1 MKKATTYFFFQYFRE
16 SSRKSKSKACI
27 LEELRVSF
35 RMFKY
40 KNEIEANEDAEMS
53 VKQVQSAEYKK
64 KKLKPFHSRSYG
76 ITKKTSSNSLWPQ
89 IIGVCFCSK
98 SARKALKY
106 REWFYFILTSF
117 LLVYLRPIIH
127 SCRNQLINSKKNQLT
142 GFSISETL
150 VFL

>member
-1 MKKATTYFFFQYFRE
+1 MENIIIHLKEKCNSYFCVTPEKRCFISLHYISLNKLKNSNHRNISLTANDDCNSKLLKNIQFEKGNHFFFQYFRE

-76 ITKKTSSNSLWPQ
+76 ITKKQVQ
-89 IIGVCFCSK
+89 ILCD
-98 SARKALKY
+98 RK
-106 REWFYFILTSF
+106 
-117 LLVYLRPIIH
+117 
-127 SCRNQLINSKKNQLT
+127 
-142 GFSISETL
+142 
-150 VFL
+150 